1 MITSAMTMTPQTN
14 PSGQNTAKVAE
25 QFVGS
30 MMTQF
35 AQLMFQGV
43 NNESFEQEMFTT
55 LLAESLGK
63 QLASG
68 PLMNSLKQTVELKLN
83 GGEMPVEQNAAQKLK
98 AYQIGMG
105 DSNVTRAV

>member
-1 MITSAMTMTPQTN
+1 MMTPAMNVTPQIN
-14 PSGQNTAKVAE
+14 PSNQNTAKVAE

-35 AQLMFQGV
+35 AQLMFEGV

-63 QLASG
+63 QLAAG
-68 PLMNSLKQTVELKLN
+68 PMMNSLKQTIELKLN

-98 AYQIGMG
+98 AYEIGRG
-105 DSNVTRAV
+105 DSNDTRAI